1 MSIDYSLY
9 VGPYVK
15 CAITI
20 RPVKKMRRTCTRPS
34 CEAYRD
40 VVLKAKFCSACGC
53 MVADRKVVVEEKAEF
68 DPANDFHLN
77 KTSPMDDYSGSW
89 CSDNNCDLYIVDYYN
104 LPEKVNSWPEYELLD
119 VHELEIKD
127 IQKQISDFVRFWE
140 VEIKKLREVYGEE
153 NVRICWGFM
162 GSCG

>member
-1 MSIDYSLY
+1 
-9 VGPYVK
+9 
-15 CAITI
+15 
-20 RPVKKMRRTCTRPS
+20 
-34 CEAYRD
+34 
-40 VVLKAKFCSACGC
+40 